1 MKFIL
6 PTYRPCPVCPGVC
19 LVGGTVKS
27 TFTHNA
33 TGLMMGLRQYSCF
46 AALVSLVH
54 ALDDPY
60 FLGMEREG

>member
-1 MKFIL
+1 M
-6 PTYRPCPVCPGVC
+6 
-19 LVGGTVKS
+19 KS